1 MGIFN
6 EKIGFVSQNNN
17 RGLINEM
24 KGELTDGTTE
34 LMKGSHFSVRDVYID
49 CSFASNTKTIMSA

>member
-6 EKIGFVSQNNN
+6 EKIGFVSQNDNW
-17 RGLINEM
+17 GLINER
-24 KGELTDGTTE
+24 KGGLTDGTTE

-49 CSFASNTKTIMSA
+49 CSFASNTKTTISA